1 MESGLP
7 RVNGGAVKPDDL
19 NRDLIGLLVLWH
31 NVEQSGALSALGFP
45 KECPSCKSYRT
56 SRQYDDLNGAME
68 TDARGQLARQ
78 VGIIVDGLPEPYR
91 TALYVLARNRA
102 TGARV
107 WMSPRLPTDEMQRGL
122 LVAEALA
129 RFGEKV

>member
-1 MESGLP
+1 M
-7 RVNGGAVKPDDL
+7 KPDDL

-31 NVEQSGALSALGFP
+31 NVEQSGALSGLGYP

-56 SRQYDDLNGAME
+56 SRQYDSDNGAFE

-107 WMSPRLPTDEMQRGL
+107 WISPRLPKDETQRAI
-122 LVAEALA
+122 LVAQAVA
-129 RFGEKV
+129 MFGEKV